1 MELAFQMHSFTTYD
15 VKWLLSSKYTVTP
28 EH

>member
-1 MELAFQMHSFTTYD
+1 MHSFTTYD